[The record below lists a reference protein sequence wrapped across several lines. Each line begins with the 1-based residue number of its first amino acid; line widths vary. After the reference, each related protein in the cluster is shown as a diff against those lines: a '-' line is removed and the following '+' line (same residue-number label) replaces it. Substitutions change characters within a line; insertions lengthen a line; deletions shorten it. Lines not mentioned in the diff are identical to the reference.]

1 MEPVQRRK
9 LSEEVLDRLVAAIAT
24 QEFPPGSQL
33 PSERELMAM
42 VGVGRP
48 SIREAMQALS
58 RMGLVRISHGERA
71 RVVEPT
77 AELILDQVSSSVRLL
92 LRTSPDG
99 LEELKEARRMV
110 EVGLVRLAAVRVG
123 PAEAEELRRAVE
135 ELRSAEGGEA
145 FVAADME
152 FHGLIAEASGNSIV
166 AAVVHGMLGWLSGFK
181 RDLVSV
187 RGAEALTI
195 GEHERILAAIEARDP
210 DAAERAMSD
219 HLARA
224 DELYAKL
231 GAGSGG

>member
-9 LSEEVLDRLVAAIAT
+9 LSEEVLDRLVTAIAT
-24 QEFPPGSQL
+24 REFPPGSQL

-58 RMGLVRISHGERA
+58 RMGLIRISHGERA

-77 AELILDQVSSSVRLL
+77 AEMILDQVSSSVRLL
-92 LRTSPDG
+92 LATSPDG
-99 LEELKEARRMV
+99 LDELKEARRMV
-110 EVGLVRLAAVRVG
+110 EAGLVRLAATRVG
-123 PAEAEELRRAVE
+123 PEEIARLREVVE
-135 ELRSAEGGEA
+135 ELRAARDGEA

-166 AAVVHGMLGWLSGFK
+166 AAAVRGMLGWLSGFK

-187 RGAEALTI
+187 RGAEAVTI
-195 GEHERILAAIEARDP
+195 EEHLRILAAMEARDP
-210 DAAERAMSD
+210 DAAERAMTD
-219 HLARA
+219 HLTRA
-224 DELYAKL
+224 SGLYAQL
-231 GAGSGG
+231 GASSG